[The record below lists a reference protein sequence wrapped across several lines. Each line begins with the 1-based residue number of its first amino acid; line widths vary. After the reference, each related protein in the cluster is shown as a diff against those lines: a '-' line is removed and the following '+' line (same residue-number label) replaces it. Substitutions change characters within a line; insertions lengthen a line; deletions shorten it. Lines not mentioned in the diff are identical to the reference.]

1 MRERAKAM
9 PEFTYEARDGEG
21 RMRDGREEAASATA
35 MAALLRERGWLVL
48 DMREAPPIA
57 RRGGRTPFAAWLPTA
72 WWPVSMEEVEGVLR
86 QLAVMLRSGLTLLG
100 ALQAAR
106 ENAEGSRMRGVLGS
120 VMTRIE
126 GGGTFADALRREGVF
141 GDLTVQLAR
150 VGEETGNLDA
160 VLERAADAIERR
172 RQLMQQVLTALA
184 YPLLVLVA
192 AVGVAGFMVIE
203 VIPRLEGLMKSLGRK
218 LPPTTLALI
227 EVSAWARA
235 DGPWWLAGLVVL
247 GAMGGVAIRMPGGR
261 LLVDR
266 WLLALPLLGE
276 VLRVA
281 GSAMFARALSILL
294 RSGVTVLDGLRTA
307 EALAGNRHLAW
318 VVARARERVLGGG
331 TLSGGL
337 GAKGGFV
344 PMLGRMV
351 AVGEATGRM
360 EEVLEEVARHLEA
373 QLTVRVRRLSA
384 MVEPAIIVAVGGIV
398 GFVYVTFF
406 LTLYAAAGTTR

>member
-1 MRERAKAM
+1 M
-9 PEFTYEARDGEG
+9 PEFIYEARDADG
-21 RMRDGREEAASATA
+21 RRRDGRETAVSVSA
-35 MAALLRERGWLVL
+35 MGGLLRQRGWLVL
-48 DMREAPPIA
+48 DVREAEPEADPGSSGPGLGRIA
-57 RRGGRTPFAAWLPTA
+57 AAWLP
-72 WWPVSMEEVEGVLR
+72 VSTEEVEGVLR

-106 ENAEGSRMRGVLGS
+106 DNAEGLRMRVVLGS
-120 VMTRIE
+120 VMAAVE
-126 GGGTFADALRREGVF
+126 GGGTFAEALRVEGVF

-172 RQLMQQVLTALA
+172 RQLMQQVMTALA

-192 AVGVAGFMVIE
+192 AVGVAVFMVIE
-203 VIPRLEGLMKSLGRK
+203 VIPRLEGLMKALGRK
-218 LPPTTLALI
+218 LPPTTEALI
-227 EVSAWARA
+227 AVSAWART
-235 DGPWWLAGLVVL
+235 DGGWWLAGLVVAGVGL
-247 GAMGGVAIRMPGGR
+247 ASSMRLPGAR
-261 LLVDR
+261 LVVDR
-266 WLLALPLLGE
+266 WLLSVPLLGE

-307 EALAGNRHLAW
+307 ESLAGNRHLAR
-318 VVARARERVLGGG
+318 VVARSRDRVLGGG

-337 GAKGGFV
+337 GGRGGFV
-344 PMLGRMV
+344 PMLDRMV

-360 EEVLEEVARHLEA
+360 EEVLEEVARHLEG
-373 QLTVRVRRLSA
+373 QLAVRVRRLSA
-384 MVEPAIIVAVGGIV
+384 LVEPAIIVAVGGIV

-406 LTLYAAAGTTR
+406 LTLYAAAGTSR

>member
-1 MRERAKAM
+1 
-9 PEFTYEARDGEG
+9 
-21 RMRDGREEAASATA
+21 
-35 MAALLRERGWLVL
+35 
-48 DMREAPPIA
+48 
-57 RRGGRTPFAAWLPTA
+57 
-72 WWPVSMEEVEGVLR
+72 
-86 QLAVMLRSGLTLLG
+86 
-100 ALQAAR
+100 
-106 ENAEGSRMRGVLGS
+106 
-120 VMTRIE
+120 
-126 GGGTFADALRREGVF
+126 
-141 GDLTVQLAR
+141 
-150 VGEETGNLDA
+150 
-160 VLERAADAIERR
+160 
-172 RQLMQQVLTALA
+172 
-184 YPLLVLVA
+184 
-192 AVGVAGFMVIE
+192 
-203 VIPRLEGLMKSLGRK
+203 
-218 LPPTTLALI
+218 LI

>member
-1 MRERAKAM
+1 
-9 PEFTYEARDGEG
+9 
-21 RMRDGREEAASATA
+21 
-35 MAALLRERGWLVL
+35 
-48 DMREAPPIA
+48 
-57 RRGGRTPFAAWLPTA
+57 
-72 WWPVSMEEVEGVLR
+72 
-86 QLAVMLRSGLTLLG
+86 
-100 ALQAAR
+100 
-106 ENAEGSRMRGVLGS
+106 MRGVLGS